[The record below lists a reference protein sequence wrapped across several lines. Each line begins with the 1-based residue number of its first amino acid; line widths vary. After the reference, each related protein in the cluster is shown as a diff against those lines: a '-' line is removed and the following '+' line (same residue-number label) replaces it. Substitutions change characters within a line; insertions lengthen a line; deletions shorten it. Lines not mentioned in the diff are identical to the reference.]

1 MLRGPNTPTAI
12 IVSNSL
18 FAACL
23 LRAFEAL
30 GIKCPNDMS
39 LLAFDQPEWAQ
50 LVTPKLSVVRQP
62 TGDVARTAWEF
73 LIRRMEDESATI
85 QTVEL
90 KADLLLGGSVAP
102 PPPAPSK
109 PLRMRGLV
117 DA

>member
-1 MLRGPNTPTAI
+1 MAAQPKPPDHRGRHSLIHRCAFGDD
-12 IVSNSL
+12 IVYQ
-18 FAACL
+18 
-23 LRAFEAL
+23 L
-30 GIKCPNDMS
+30 G
-39 LLAFDQPEWAQ
+39 
-50 LVTPKLSVVRQP
+50 QP

-109 PLRMRGLV
+109 PLRTPRLV